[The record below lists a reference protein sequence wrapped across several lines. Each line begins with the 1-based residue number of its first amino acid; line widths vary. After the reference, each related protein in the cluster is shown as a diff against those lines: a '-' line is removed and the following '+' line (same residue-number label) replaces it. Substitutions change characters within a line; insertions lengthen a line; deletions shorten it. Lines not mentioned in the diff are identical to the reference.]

1 MNTHVTP
8 PQAIDILNSLGLDHV
23 NPGACSGPNGWSKTD
38 PANAFGTINPATEQ
52 EIARIS
58 PANHDDLDRI
68 IAAAYATQRKWR
80 MVPAPKRGD
89 LVGRIGELL
98 LKNKDQLGALVSL
111 ETGKSLTEGKGE
123 VSEMVDMARF
133 AVGQSRMLYGYTM
146 QSQRSQHRMYDQ
158 WLPIGVVGIITAYN
172 FPVAPWSWNA
182 FNAAICGNTVIW
194 KPSPKVALPALAIQ
208 HLTNQAMQEQ
218 GHEGI
223 FSTLVPSDET
233 ISEALVRDKRVQL
246 ISFTGSSAVGRKVA
260 GIVSQDLGRR
270 HLLECSG
277 NNGLIV
283 DESADLDLSVATIT
297 FGALGTTGQRCT
309 STRRLIVHKSRK
321 KEILERLKKAYA
333 KITIGDPFKPGN
345 LIGPIIDKPAVTAFE
360 KAVAEAVSLGG
371 EIIYGGKVM
380 PGSGYFVEPTIITA
394 KNEWPC
400 VQHET
405 FAPILY
411 VIEYD
416 TFEEALELHNSVP
429 QGLASGIESTNI
441 RHIEDFLSAN
451 GSDCGI
457 AKVNMGTTG
466 ADIGAAFGGEKET
479 GGGRASGS
487 ESWKSYMRRQSVCIN
502 WGSESPWRQ
511 IINS

>member
-1 MNTHVTP
+1 MDSGSRSS
-8 PQAIDILNSLGLDHV
+8 AALDILSSLGLGEL
-23 NPGACSGPNGWSKTD
+23 NAGACHGPGTWTA
-38 PANAFGTINPATEQ
+38 ANAGAAFATINPATEQ

-58 PANHDDLDRI
+58 PASRNDLAAVV
-68 IAAAYATQRKWR
+68 AAAVAAQKSWR

-111 ETGKSLTEGKGE
+111 ETGKSLTEGRGE

-133 AVGQSRMLYGYTM
+133 AVGQSRMLYGFTM
-146 QSQRSQHRMYDQ
+146 QSQRAKHRMYDQ
-158 WLPIGVVGIITAYN
+158 WLPLGVVGIITAYN

-194 KPSPKVALPALAIQ
+194 KPSPKVALPALAVQ
-208 HLTNQAMQEQ
+208 MLCNQAMQEM
-218 GHEGI
+218 GLTGI
-223 FSTLVPSDET
+223 FSVLVPSDEQV
-233 ISEALVRDKRVQL
+233 SEELVRDKRVQL
-246 ISFTGSSAVGRKVA
+246 ISFTGSSGVGRKVA

-283 DESADLDLSVATIT
+283 DETADLDLSIATIT

-309 STRRLIVHKSRK
+309 STRRLIVHKSRTQ
-321 KEILERLKKAYA
+321 EVLERLKKAYA
-333 KITIGDPFKPGN
+333 KITVGDPFKPGN
-345 LIGPIIDKPAVTAFE
+345 LIGPIIDKPAVAAFE

-371 EIIYGGKVM
+371 EVIAGGKVM
-380 PGSGYFVEPTIITA
+380 PGPGYFVEPTIITA

-416 TFEEALELHNSVP
+416 SFEEALAIHAGVP

-441 RHIEDFLSAN
+441 RHIEEFLSAN

-502 WGSESPWRQ
+502 WGTDSPWRQ
-511 IINS
+511 LINS